1 MTSINSNINLFLG
14 LQAQLRIFHWQ
25 TKGYAR
31 HNAFGVTYDTLE
43 DLIDTFVE
51 EAMGKYGRFVLD
63 DETNVIQLTNL
74 KELKPEAMLDTVIL
88 ALNQFSEQFEE
99 TDTNL
104 LNVRDEM
111 LGAINKLKYLLTLE

>member
-1 MTSINSNINLFLG
+1 MNINSNINLFLG

-51 EAMGKYGRFVLD
+51 EAMGKYGRFTLD
-63 DETNVIQLTNL
+63 DETNTIQLANL
-74 KELKPEAMLDTVIL
+74 KELKPEAMLDTIIS
-88 ALNQFSEQFEE
+88 ALNQFSDQFEE
-99 TDTNL
+99 SDTNL
-104 LNVRDEM
+104 LNLRDEM
-111 LGAINKLKYLLTLE
+111 LGAVNKLKYLLTLE

>member
-1 MTSINSNINLFLG
+1 MNLASNVNLFLG

-51 EAMGKYGRFVLD
+51 EAMGKYGRFTID
-63 DETNVIQLTNL
+63 DETSTIQLANL
-74 KELKPEAMLDTVIL
+74 KELKPEAMLDTIIS
-88 ALNQFSEQFEE
+88 ALNQFSEQFDE

-111 LGAINKLKYLLTLE
+111 LGSINKLKYLLTLE

>member
-1 MTSINSNINLFLG
+1 MTSINSNVNLFLG

-31 HNAFGVTYDTLE
+31 HNAFGATYDTLE

-63 DETNVIQLTNL
+63 DETNVIQLSNL
-74 KELKPEAMLDTVIL
+74 KELKPEAMLDTIIL
-88 ALNQFSEQFEE
+88 GLNQFSEQFEE

>member
-1 MTSINSNINLFLG
+1 MNLNTNVNLFLG

-25 TKGYAR
+25 TKGIAR
-31 HNAFGVTYDTLE
+31 HQALGMTYDTLD
-43 DLIDTFVE
+43 DLIDTFIE
-51 EAMGKYGRFVLD
+51 EGMGKYGRFTLD
-63 DETNVIQLTNL
+63 DKTNTIQLSNL
-74 KELKPEAMLDTVIL
+74 KELKPEAMLDTVVE
-88 ALNQFSEQFEE
+88 ALNQFTEQFEE

>member
-1 MTSINSNINLFLG
+1 MNLNSNINLFLG

-31 HNAFGVTYDTLE
+31 HNAFGMTYDTLE

-51 EAMGKYGRFVLD
+51 EAMGKYGRFTLD
-63 DETNVIQLTNL
+63 DETNTIQLANL
-74 KELKPEAMLDTVIL
+74 KELKPEAMLDTIIS

>member
-1 MTSINSNINLFLG
+1 MNINSNINLFLG

-31 HNAFGVTYDTLE
+31 HNAFGMTYDTLE

-51 EAMGKYGRFVLD
+51 EAMGKYGRFTLD
-63 DETNVIQLTNL
+63 GETNTIELANL
-74 KELKPEAMLDTVIL
+74 KELKPEAMLDTIIS
-88 ALNQFSEQFEE
+88 ALNQFSEQFDES
-99 TDTNL
+99 DTNL

-111 LGAINKLKYLLTLE
+111 LGSINKLKYLLTLE

>member
-1 MTSINSNINLFLG
+1 MILNSNVNLFLG

-51 EAMGKYGRFVLD
+51 EAMGKYGRFTLD
-63 DETNVIQLTNL
+63 DETNTIQLANL
-74 KELKPEAMLDTVIL
+74 KELKPEAMLDVIIS
-88 ALNQFSEQFEE
+88 ALNQFSEQLEE
-99 TDTNL
+99 SDTNL
-104 LNVRDEM
+104 LNLRDEM